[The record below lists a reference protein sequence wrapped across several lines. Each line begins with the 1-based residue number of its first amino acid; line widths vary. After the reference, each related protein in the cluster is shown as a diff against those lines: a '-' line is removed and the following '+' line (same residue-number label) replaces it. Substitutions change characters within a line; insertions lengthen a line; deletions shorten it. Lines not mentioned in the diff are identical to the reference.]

1 MNKIPKWDKN
11 CKRVRVIRGG
21 LGYVVKGQT
30 LAEKFHGVKLP
41 KRTRGDITRFSAPS
55 ARRLRETLAMAR
67 FKGGKASVWGFTFT
81 IPGKVLPPSEV
92 RRLWHDFVVAYKRE
106 YHDVP
111 MVWRIEL
118 QVLTRRQAHWHC
130 VLWIDG
136 NATYRAVMIA
146 ELWRK
151 VVRSHVGA
159 LTRKT
164 DRGFDEHGV
173 DMRCLDGATATGLIG
188 YLCDHASKHKR
199 DQLGWRGRQWGVV
212 NRHSLDFEGVVAV
225 DVEPEIHRQA
235 ARQFRRLQEHL
246 RRDGVYTGGS
256 VTPLLE
262 VTRSVFGNDAQRLLK
277 CYEVARRGW

>member
-1 MNKIPKWDKN
+1 MDRIPKWDKN

-30 LAEKFHGVKLP
+30 LAEKYHGVKLP

-55 ARRLRETLAMAR
+55 ARRLRETLALAR
-67 FKGGKASVWGFTFT
+67 FKGGNASVWGFTFT

-92 RRLWHDFVVAYKRE
+92 RRLWHDFVVAYKRL
-106 YHDVP
+106 HKCP

-118 QVLTRRQAHWHC
+118 QKRKQAHWHC
-130 VLWIDG
+130 VIWIPHPLS
-136 NATYRAVMIA
+136 ALEAVNIGQ
-146 ELWRK
+146 LWRR

-159 LTRKT
+159 LSRRT
-164 DRGFDEHGV
+164 DEGFDVHGV

-199 DQLGWRGRQWGVV
+199 EQLGWRGRQWGVV
-212 NRHSLDFEGVVAV
+212 NRHALDFEGVVAV

>member
-1 MNKIPKWDKN
+1 MNKIPKSEQIRKW
-11 CKRVRVIRGG
+11 VRVIRGG
-21 LGYVVKGQT
+21 LGYVVKGQGHD
-30 LAEKFHGVKLP
+30 KCHGVKLP

-55 ARRLRETLAMAR
+55 ARRLRETLAMAK
-67 FKGGKASVWGFTFT
+67 FKDGKASVWGFTFT

-92 RRLWHDFVVAYKRE
+92 RRLWHDFVRAYTKQYR
-106 YHDVP
+106 DVP

-151 VVRSHVGA
+151 VVRSHVGV
-159 LTRKT
+159 LSRKT
-164 DRGFDEHGV
+164 DRGFDLHGV

-199 DQLGWRGRQWGVV
+199 EQLGWRGRQWGVV
-212 NRHSLDFEGVVAV
+212 NRDALDFEGVLIQAV
-225 DVEPEIHRQA
+225 HPDMHLLA

-246 RRDGVYTGGS
+246 RRDGVYTGGA
-256 VTPLLE
+256 VTPYGE
-262 VTRSVFGNDAQRLLK
+262 VMRSVFGKDAERLLK
-277 CYEVARRGW
+277 CYDAVRRGW